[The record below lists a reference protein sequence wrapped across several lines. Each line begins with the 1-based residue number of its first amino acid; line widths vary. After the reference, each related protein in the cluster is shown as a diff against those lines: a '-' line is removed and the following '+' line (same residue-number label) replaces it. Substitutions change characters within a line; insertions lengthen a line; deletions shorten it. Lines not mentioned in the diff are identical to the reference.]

1 MKVSS
6 PQLERRRALRR
17 QKRQELLG
25 NSWRTLAL
33 LLLSG
38 SLGWMLLRFGWM
50 LEGTS
55 QVMVLGNSGLAPE
68 RVAAAGEFSFPKPL
82 LEINPAQLERQ
93 LNRDLPV
100 QSVRVRRLI
109 FPARLEVQMQ
119 TRNPVARAT
128 RRIPGGIDL
137 GLVDSE
143 GHWIEPDPSVSLP
156 PPTTQIVVDGWSRS
170 RRDVIATLLGE
181 QSLLDNNLER
191 IVLRSDGAIQ
201 LRCGQLGEI
210 DLGRNIA
217 LLNRQIDAIQ
227 QLSLNLPKAV
237 ISGQKALIDLS
248 NPDRPEIQLPAKA
261 TS

>member
-1 MKVSS
+1 M
-6 PQLERRRALRR
+6 R
-17 QKRQELLG
+17 
-25 NSWRTLAL
+25 
-33 LLLSG
+33 
-38 SLGWMLLRFGWM
+38 
-50 LEGTS
+50 
-55 QVMVLGNSGLAPE
+55 
-68 RVAAAGEFSFPKPL
+68 
-82 LEINPAQLERQ
+82 
-93 LNRDLPV
+93 
-100 QSVRVRRLI
+100 
-109 FPARLEVQMQ
+109 

-128 RRIPGGIDL
+128 RRIPGGIAL

-156 PPTTQIVVDGWSRS
+156 PPTTQVVIDGWSRT
-170 RRDVIATLLGE
+170 RRDAIATLLSE
-181 QSLLDNNLER
+181 QSLLDNNLEL

-217 LLNRQIDAIQ
+217 LLDRQIHAIE

-237 ISGQKALIDLS
+237 IAGEKALIDLS

>member
-1 MKVSS
+1 
-6 PQLERRRALRR
+6 
-17 QKRQELLG
+17 
-25 NSWRTLAL
+25 
-33 LLLSG
+33 
-38 SLGWMLLRFGWM
+38 
-50 LEGTS
+50 
-55 QVMVLGNSGLAPE
+55 
-68 RVAAAGEFSFPKPL
+68 
-82 LEINPAQLERQ
+82 
-93 LNRDLPV
+93 
-100 QSVRVRRLI
+100 
-109 FPARLEVQMQ
+109 MQ
-119 TRNPVARAT
+119 TQNPVARAT

-210 DLGRNIA
+210 ELGRDIA